1 MADWI
6 TKKKKEQ
13 KGLGRGK
20 LGRKK
25 STGIKVITVDTK
37 PEVKYGIK
45 VDLAPDSKEEKK
57 PHSTL
62 EGRQASM
69 DQSLKRSLGL
79 AGGGKAQRG
88 LGRAFMKGGKV

>member
-13 KGLGRGK
+13 RGLGRGK
-20 LGRKK
+20 LGRK
-25 STGIKVITVDTK
+25 
-37 PEVKYGIK
+37 PEVKYVIK
-45 VDLAPDSKEEKK
+45 MDLAPDSKEEKK

-62 EGRQASM
+62 EGREASIG
-69 DQSLKRSLGL
+69 QSLKRRLNL